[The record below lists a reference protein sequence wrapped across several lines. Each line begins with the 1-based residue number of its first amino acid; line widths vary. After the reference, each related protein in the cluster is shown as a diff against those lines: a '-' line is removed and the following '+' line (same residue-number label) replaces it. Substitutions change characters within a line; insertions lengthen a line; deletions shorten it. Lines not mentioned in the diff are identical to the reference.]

1 MTADIGVM
9 MYTVLEQARADLEG
23 TLDRIAALGFVGVE
37 TYGLVEQF
45 GAARVRAAI
54 SAAGLTLTSAHTPFP
69 AGQNAEAIL
78 DANEELGAEILVWSM
93 EREEFD
99 SPEAIRRGVQ
109 RVNEA
114 AERAAARGMRIAY
127 HNHFAEFSRVFDR
140 RQAYDLLL
148 DLLDERV
155 LVELDA
161 YWAKLGGADPA
172 EVLARLG
179 DRVRLVHVKDGP
191 VTSYEDDVM
200 VPIGE
205 GGIDWAGALSIPSG
219 VRWHVVEL
227 ERLHIETFEALRRS
241 YDHLVGGGISRGT
254 VQPAVR
260 GHRS

>member
-9 MYTVLEQARADLEG
+9 LYTVLEQARADLEG

-45 GAARVRAAI
+45 GAARVREAI

-69 AGQNAEAIL
+69 AGAKAEAIL

-99 SPEAIRRGVQ
+99 SPDAIRRGVQ

-127 HNHFAEFSRVFDR
+127 HNHFAEFSQVFAG

-205 GGIDWAGALSIPSG
+205 GGIDWAGALSTPSG

-241 YDHLVGGGISRGT
+241 YDHMVGGGISRGT
-254 VQPAVR
+254 VEPAGR